1 MRGII
6 KTIDINEVNNEVY
19 YMIKT
24 EDGVS
29 RPYFK
34 ELHRSNKSLY
44 VGQDV
49 EITFYSCLYNDYVNS
64 IKPLVL
70 TESMMKRYEDLLG

>member
-6 KTIDINEVNNEVY
+6 TTIDINEVNNEVL

-24 EDGVS
+24 EDGIS

-34 ELHRSNKSLY
+34 QLHRANKSLS

-49 EITFYSCLYNDYVNS
+49 EVTFYSSFLNDYVDS

-70 TESMMKRYEDLLG
+70 TESMMKRYEDILG